1 MTKRPTIHL
10 KSGEERRVLGGHP
23 WVYSNELQTG
33 PELKAIKPGSI
44 VTLRQADGRP
54 MGLAFFNPKS
64 LISGRVI
71 TRDHSVEID
80 AQFWQRRLER
90 ALKLRDRLIGV
101 PYYRLVHAEADGLPG
116 CVIDRYGDVIVI
128 DVSSAGMDGE
138 IDNLTAAIDSL
149 LQPRVILVRGDGPA
163 RELEGLEPVSRLAKG
178 TLEGPVEIVENGV
191 KFMCDPREGQ
201 KTGWFFDQ
209 RDNRALISRLAKGA
223 KMLDAYSYM
232 SGFGIQALKAGAA
245 SVLALDRSAPALDLA
260 RKAADLNSVAAL
272 FETRQGD
279 AFDVLPEIAQSPARY
294 DIVVADP
301 PAFVKSRKDFHQ
313 GARAYRKLARLAAS
327 CVGKDGILML
337 CSCSHNMPADELIKQ
352 ADRGIAE
359 AGRSARLLYHTGAAP
374 DHPVHPGLPES
385 AYLKA
390 LTFAI
395 E

>member
-1 MTKRPTIHL
+1 MTKRPTILL

-23 WVYSNELQTG
+23 WVYSNELQAN
-33 PELKAIKPGSI
+33 PELKSIQPGTI
-44 VTLRQADGRP
+44 VLLRQADGRP

-71 TRDHSVEID
+71 TRDHTATID
-80 AQFWQRRLER
+80 AQFWQRRLEN
-90 ALKLRDRLIGV
+90 ALKLRDRLIGA
-101 PYYRLVHAEADGLPG
+101 PFYRLAHAEADGLPG
-116 CVIDRYGDVIVI
+116 CVIDRYGNVVVI
-128 DVSSAGMDGE
+128 DVSSAGMDAE
-138 IDNLTAAIDSL
+138 IDHLAAAVDNL
-149 LQPRVILVRGDGPA
+149 LQPKVILVRGDGPA
-163 RELEGLEPVSRLAKG
+163 RELEGLEPVSRLIKG
-178 TLEGPVEIVENGV
+178 ELDGAITIEENGTQ
-191 KFMCDPREGQ
+191 FLCDPRAGQ

-209 RDNRALISRLAKGA
+209 RDNRALIARLAKGA
-223 KMLDAYSYM
+223 SVLDAYCYM
-232 SGFGIQALKAGAA
+232 SGFGIQALKAGAT
-245 SVLALDRSAPALDLA
+245 SVLALDRSAPALELA
-260 RKAADLNSVAAL
+260 RKAAELNGVGGQM
-272 FETRQGD
+272 ETRQAD
-279 AFDVLPEIAQSPARY
+279 AFDALPEIAQGSARF

-313 GARAYRKLARLAAS
+313 GARAYRKLARLAAN
-327 CVGKDGILML
+327 CVAPSGILMV

-352 ADRGIAE
+352 TDRGIQE

>member
-23 WVYSNELQTG
+23 WVYSNELQAG
-33 PELKAIKPGSI
+33 QELKSIEPGSI

-64 LISGRVI
+64 LISCRVI
-71 TRDHSVEID
+71 TRDHSATID

-101 PYYRLVHAEADGLPG
+101 PFYRMAHAEADGLPG
-116 CVIDRYGDVIVI
+116 CVIDRYGDVVVI
-128 DVSSAGMDGE
+128 DVSSAGMDAQTDNLAAA
-138 IDNLTAAIDSL
+138 IDNLLHPKA
-149 LQPRVILVRGDGPA
+149 ILVRGDGPA
-163 RELEGLEPVSRLAKG
+163 RELEGLAPVSRLIKG
-178 TLEGPVEIVENGV
+178 ILDGPIDVEENGV
-191 KFMCDPREGQ
+191 RFLCDPRAGQ

-209 RDNRALISRLAKGA
+209 RDNRALIARLAKGA
-223 KMLDAYSYM
+223 KILDAYCYM
-232 SGFGIQALKAGAA
+232 SGFGNQALKAGAA

-260 RKAADLNSVAAL
+260 RKAAEINGVGAQ
-272 FETRQGD
+272 FETRQ
-279 AFDVLPEIAQSPARY
+279 ADVFEALPEIAQGKARF

-327 CVGKDGILML
+327 CVGPDGILML

-352 ADRGIAE
+352 TDRGIQE

>member
-23 WVYSNELQTG
+23 WVYSNELQSG

-44 VTLRQADGRP
+44 VSLRQSDGRP
-54 MGLAFFNPKS
+54 IGLAFFNPKS

-71 TRDHSVEID
+71 TRDPTATID
-80 AQFWQRRLER
+80 AAFWQRRLEK
-90 ALKLRDRLIGV
+90 AMKLRDRLIGV
-101 PYYRLVHAEADGLPG
+101 PFYRLAHAEADGFPG

-128 DVSSAGMDGE
+128 DVSSAGMDAE
-138 IDNLTAAIDSL
+138 IETLAAAVDAL
-149 LQPRVILVRGDGPA
+149 LRPKVILARGDGPA
-163 RELEGLEPVSRLAKG
+163 RELEGLDPLSRVLKG
-178 TLEGPVEIVENGV
+178 ELDGPVEVIENDAR
-191 KFMCDPREGQ
+191 FRCDPRAGQ

-209 RDNRALISRLAKGA
+209 RDNRALISRLAGKA
-223 KMLDAYSYM
+223 RMLDAYCYM
-232 SGFGIQALKAGAA
+232 SGFGNQALKAGADH
-245 SVLALDRSAPALDLA
+245 VLALDRSAPALEFA
-260 RKAADLNSVAAL
+260 KQAAEINGVAAR

-279 AFDVLPEIAQSPARY
+279 AFDLLPEIAQSGQRF

-327 CVGKDGILML
+327 CVASDGIMML
-337 CSCSHNMPADELIKQ
+337 CSCSHNMPADELVKQ
-352 ADRGIAE
+352 AARGIQE
-359 AGRSARLLYHTGAAP
+359 AGRSARMLYHTGAAP

>member
-23 WVYSNELQTG
+23 WVYSNELQAS
-33 PELKAIKPGSI
+33 PELKAIKPGST
-44 VTLRQADGRP
+44 VTLRQADGKP
-54 MGLAFFNPKS
+54 IGLAFFNPKS

-71 TRDHSVEID
+71 TRDHAAVID

-101 PYYRLVHAEADGLPG
+101 PYYRLAHAEADGLPG

-128 DVSSAGMDGE
+128 DVSSAGMDAE
-138 IDNLTAAIDSL
+138 IEHLAAAVDAL
-149 LQPRVILVRGDGPA
+149 LKPRVILVRGDGPA
-163 RELEGLEPVSRLAKG
+163 RELEGLEPISNVLKG
-178 TLEGPVEIVENGV
+178 TLDGPVDIIENGV
-191 KFMCDPREGQ
+191 KFQCDPRAGQ

-209 RDNRALISRLAKGA
+209 RDNRALIARLAKGA
-223 KMLDAYSYM
+223 KMLDAYCYM
-232 SGFGIQALKAGAA
+232 SGFGNQSLTVGAEH
-245 SVLALDRSAPALDLA
+245 VLALDRSAPALEFA
-260 RKAADLNSVAAL
+260 KQAATLNGVADR
-272 FETRQGD
+272 FETRMGD
-279 AFDVLPEIAQSPARY
+279 AFDILPEIAQSDRRF

-352 ADRGIAE
+352 AARGIQE
-359 AGRSARLLYHTGAAP
+359 AGRTARMLYHTGAAP

>member
-23 WVYSNELQTG
+23 WVYSNELQPS
-33 PELKAIKPGSI
+33 PELKAITPGSV

-54 MGLAFFNPKS
+54 IGLAFFNPKS
-64 LISGRVI
+64 LISGRVL
-71 TRDHSVEID
+71 TRDPAAAID
-80 AQFWQRRLER
+80 TAFWQQRLAR

-101 PYYRLVHAEADGLPG
+101 PYYRLAHAEADGFPG

-128 DVSSAGMDGE
+128 DVSSAGMDAE
-138 IDNLTAAIDSL
+138 VEPLAAAIDAL
-149 LQPRVILVRGDGPA
+149 LQPKVILVRGDGPA
-163 RELEGLEPVSRLAKG
+163 RELEGLEPVNRVLKG
-178 TLEGPVEIVENGV
+178 SLEGPVDIVENGV
-191 KFMCDPREGQ
+191 KFRCDPRAGQ

-209 RDNRALISRLAKGA
+209 RDNRALIARLAKGA
-223 KMLDAYSYM
+223 KVLDAYCYM
-232 SGFGIQALKAGAA
+232 SGFGNQALAAGAGE
-245 SVLALDRSAPALDLA
+245 VLALDRSAPALEFA
-260 RKAADLNSVAAL
+260 RQAAEINGVAGHL
-272 FETRQGD
+272 RTRMGD
-279 AFDVLPEIAQSPARY
+279 AFDILPEIAQSGQLF

-313 GARAYRKLARLAAS
+313 GARAYRKLARLAAA
-327 CVGKDGILML
+327 CVAPDGILML

-352 ADRGIAE
+352 AARGIQE
-359 AGRSARLLYHTGAAP
+359 AGRNARMLYHTGAAP

>member
-23 WVYSNELQTG
+23 WVYSNELQPG
-33 PELKAIKPGSI
+33 PELKAIKPGTI

-64 LISGRVI
+64 LIAGRVI

-101 PYYRLVHAEADGLPG
+101 PFYRLAHAEADGLPG
-116 CVIDRYGDVIVI
+116 CVIDRYGDVVVI
-128 DVSSAGMDGE
+128 NVSTAGMDAE
-138 IDNLTAAIDSL
+138 IDNLAAAVDSL
-149 LQPRVILVRGDGPA
+149 LKPRVILVRGDGPS
-163 RELEGLEPVSRLAKG
+163 RVLEGLEPITRLVKG
-178 TLEGPVEIVENGV
+178 ELDGPVEIEENGV
-191 KFMCDPREGQ
+191 RFLCDPREGQ

-209 RDNRALISRLAKGA
+209 RDNRALIARLSKGA
-223 KMLDAYSYM
+223 KVLDAYSYM
-232 SGFGIQALKAGAA
+232 SGFGNQALKAGAA
-245 SVLALDRSAPALDLA
+245 SVLALDSSAPALELA
-260 RKAADLNSVAAL
+260 CKAAEINGFVAQL
-272 FETRQGD
+272 ETRQGD
-279 AFDVLPEIAQSPARY
+279 AFDVLPEIAQSTARF
-294 DIVVADP
+294 DVVVADP
-301 PAFVKSRKDFHQ
+301 PAFVKSRKDFNI
-313 GARAYRKLARLAAS
+313 GSKAYRKLARLAAA
-327 CVGKDGILML
+327 CVGKEGILML
-337 CSCSHNMPADELIKQ
+337 CSCSHNMPAEELIKQ
-352 ADRGIAE
+352 ADRGIQE
-359 AGRSARLLYHTGAAP
+359 AGRSSRLLYHTGAAP

>member
-23 WVYSNELQTG
+23 WVYSNELQSA

-44 VTLRQADGRP
+44 VSLRQADGRP
-54 MGLAFFNPKS
+54 IGLAFFNPKS

-71 TRDHSVEID
+71 SRDPAATID
-80 AQFWQRRLER
+80 VAFWQRRLEK

-101 PYYRLVHAEADGLPG
+101 PFYRLAHAEADGFPG
-116 CVIDRYGDVIVI
+116 CVIDRYGDVVVI
-128 DVSSAGMDGE
+128 DVSSAGMDAE
-138 IDNLTAAIDSL
+138 IDTLAAAVDTL
-149 LQPRVILVRGDGPA
+149 LRPKVILARGDGPA
-163 RELEGLEPVSRLAKG
+163 RELEGLDPLSRVLKG
-178 TLEGPVEIVENGV
+178 ELDGAVEVIENGAR
-191 KFMCDPREGQ
+191 FLCDPRAGQ

-209 RDNRALISRLAKGA
+209 RDNRALIARLAGKA
-223 KMLDAYSYM
+223 RMLDAYCYM
-232 SGFGIQALKAGAA
+232 SGFGNQALKAGADH
-245 SVLALDRSAPALDLA
+245 VLALDRSAPALEFA
-260 RKAADLNSVAAL
+260 KQAAELNGVAAR

-279 AFDVLPEIAQSPARY
+279 AFDLLPEIAQSGQRF

-327 CVGKDGILML
+327 CVATDGILML
-337 CSCSHNMPADELIKQ
+337 CSCSHNMPADELVKQ
-352 ADRGIAE
+352 AARGIQE
-359 AGRSARLLYHTGAAP
+359 AGRSARMLYHTGAAP

>member
-23 WVYSNELQTG
+23 WVYSNELQAS
-33 PELKAIKPGSI
+33 PDLKSIKPGSL

-54 MGLAFFNPKS
+54 IGIAFFNSKS
-64 LISGRVI
+64 LISGRII
-71 TRDHSVEID
+71 TRNAEAAID
-80 AQFWQRRLER
+80 TSFWQRRLDK
-90 ALKLRDRLIGV
+90 ALKLRERLIGS
-101 PYYRLVHAEADGLPG
+101 PHYRLAHAEADGLPG

-128 DVSSAGMDGE
+128 DVSSAGMDAE
-138 IDNLTAAIDSL
+138 IDNLAAAIDAL
-149 LQPRVILVRGDGPA
+149 LSPRVILVRGDGPA
-163 RELEGLEPVSRLAKG
+163 RELEGLAPVNKLWKG
-178 TLEGPVEIVENGV
+178 DLTGPVEVIENGAS
-191 KFMCDPREGQ
+191 FRCDPRAGQ

-209 RDNRALISRLAKGA
+209 RDNRALIARLAKGA
-223 KMLDAYSYM
+223 RVLDAYCYM
-232 SGFGIQALKAGAA
+232 SGFGNQALKAGAKG
-245 SVLALDRSAPALDLA
+245 VLALDRSAPALEFA
-260 RKAADLNSVAAL
+260 RQAAELNHVADR
-272 FETRQGD
+272 FEARLGD
-279 AFDVLPEIAQSPARY
+279 AFDVLPEIAQSGERF

-313 GARAYRKLARLAAS
+313 GARAYRKLARLAAT
-327 CVGKDGILML
+327 CVAPDGILML

-352 ADRGIAE
+352 AARGIQE
-359 AGRSARLLYHTGAAP
+359 SGRTARMLYHTGAAP